1 MTARLEDLKPDAQV
15 RGLVKREAARI
26 VPAEM
31 LGEVARKAV
40 HRGQDGVLDEQL
52 LFRSS
57 EADLVLVSGGR
68 RWSLRAMAN
77 STGCPECTTSR
88 SSKAHA

>member
-15 RGLVKREAARI
+15 RGLVKREAVRI
-26 VPAEM
+26 LPAEM
-31 LGEVARKAV
+31 LGEAACKVV
-40 HRGQDGVLDEQL
+40 YRGQDGVLDEQL

-68 RWSLRAMAN
+68 KWSLRAMAN